1 MIWISSCF
9 AEYMY
14 IINHIKSWPS
24 RCCFAHS
31 LRLPCHVCALS
42 WERVVGAMDST
53 GSSCSDT
60 RKNETRNVLLS
71 NSFIYIYNY
80 IYIYIITH
88 ILYIYVYTHH
98 WGWFN
103 SHVLRWQMLFLP
115 RSFFDASHFT
125 WHRGWQKSHFGDFEH
140 QFHVFVGYY
149 IPNSWVMREMR
160 AFTNPFFIVFLSIHD
175 LQHNVPYFSSNLPGT
190 HLLDRGMVETTKKII
205 SIANTGFVLLR
216 FVTMGVGVAS
226 VDISP

>member
-1 MIWISSCF
+1 
-9 AEYMY
+9 
-14 IINHIKSWPS
+14 
-24 RCCFAHS
+24 
-31 LRLPCHVCALS
+31 
-42 WERVVGAMDST
+42 
-53 GSSCSDT
+53 
-60 RKNETRNVLLS
+60 
-71 NSFIYIYNY
+71 
-80 IYIYIITH
+80 
-88 ILYIYVYTHH
+88 
-98 WGWFN
+98 
-103 SHVLRWQMLFLP
+103 MLFLP

-140 QFHVFVGYY
+140 QFHVFVEYY

-216 FVTMGVGVAS
+216 FVTMGVGVVS
-226 VDISP
+226 VDIIYHHNHKGVMIANFWRLSRWFNVMLYDISIYIRRFNVNLSFFDSLSGVRNRCWLMIDKSGILSNINCGLSSYIIRNIWELSIIGITMGIYISNIKQY